1 MEMLGSILELGKMI
15 MVPIWEYYNYH
26 RGFGEN
32 LKNLKRKRKELECG
46 RLDIESRL
54 GAELFPGKRPK
65 QVVQLWLQ
73 NVETID
79 GEIETIEEEASTR
92 KYSRVH
98 IGKLACEK
106 IQEVE
111 ELIDQRGRFVDS
123 LVVDPPVSRGDVL
136 PTTTLVGESTAK
148 RTMENIWEYLIGE
161 DIRKIGVYGM
171 GGIGKTTVMKQ
182 INNCLLKE
190 SGKFDYI
197 IWVTVSKAFNVIN
210 IQNEIARKLNVDL
223 SEFKDETTR
232 AGMLNLALENRDR
245 FVLILDDLWEAFR
258 LEDVGIPEPTSENGC
273 KLVLSTR
280 DVEVCNKMSCENIKM
295 ELLSEEESWNLFLDT
310 VGHDILHTPNFEA
323 IVKEVVKE
331 CNNLPL
337 AIITIAGSLKN
348 VVHASEW
355 RNALEELRTS
365 IKGPNNIDSAIFERL
380 RFGYKRLKDEKLQHC
395 LLYCALY
402 PEDYKIDRYELIQH
416 LIDEGVIERMK
427 SRQVEIDKGHTML
440 NKLINACLLEGGSYN
455 MYSNNVYF
463 VKMHDLIRDMALQ
476 IAGPKFIVE
485 ARKGLQDFPDEEKWG
500 KDLVKVSLMDNYI
513 SKVPY
518 ISQRC
523 PKLSTLLLQDNFFLR
538 SIPDSFFVHFHEL
551 NVLDLSKTSIVSLP
565 NSVSDLENLTALRLK
580 WCKNLK
586 HVPSLAKLT
595 ALRRLDLTGS
605 RIEEIPHGLEMLV
618 NLRFLCLDDAR
629 YLKKF
634 PPGILPKMSQLQ
646 YLKFDWFS
654 KTLKVNGEE
663 VVSLKKLE
671 HFEGQFYGIDDFNTY
686 VRSLEEGGPS
696 HYALFVGE
704 VKTGDLFGKWM
715 VEGKTL
721 ILNNCNISLLPKDIQ
736 TLRINKCHNLRSSCN
751 ASSLKYARELKS
763 IYIWEC
769 EEINDI
775 LSYSYI
781 FPLQSLEV
789 VELQHLNNLQVLF
802 KEERVASIP
811 AVQPGTFSCLK
822 IFTLSE
828 CPNIKKLFTSALLLN
843 LGNLEE
849 ISVACCEQLEEIV
862 TAASDGVEEKAKEIE
877 EGVDIS
883 IFPRLRKL
891 LLWFLPELKTIC
903 SSNNVIA
910 GDYLEEISIK
920 KCPKLKKLPLSLRLI
935 NGQLSPLPSL
945 RYIETEEE
953 WWELLEWDHH
963 DMKNVL
969 KPFCRPSVILKNIQ
983 MGMNLSSPFSFKLP

>member
-232 AGMLNLALENRDR
+232 AGMLYLALENRDR

-310 VGHDILHTPNFEA
+310 VGYDILHTPNFEA

-348 VVHASEW
+348 AVHASEW

-380 RFGYKRLKDEKLQHC
+380 QFGYKRLKDEKLQHC

-586 HVPSLAKLT
+586 HVPSLSKLT

-671 HFEGQFYGIDDFNTY
+671 HFEGQFYGINDFNTY

-715 VEGKTL
+715 VEGKTV

-811 AVQPGTFSCLK
+811 EVQPGTFSCLK

-849 ISVACCEQLEEIV
+849 ISIACCEQLEEIV

>member
-1 MEMLGSILELGKMI
+1 
-15 MVPIWEYYNYH
+15 
-26 RGFGEN
+26 
-32 LKNLKRKRKELECG
+32 
-46 RLDIESRL
+46 
-54 GAELFPGKRPK
+54 
-65 QVVQLWLQ
+65 
-73 NVETID
+73 
-79 GEIETIEEEASTR
+79 
-92 KYSRVH
+92 
-98 IGKLACEK
+98 
-106 IQEVE
+106 
-111 ELIDQRGRFVDS
+111 
-123 LVVDPPVSRGDVL
+123 
-136 PTTTLVGESTAK
+136 
-148 RTMENIWEYLIGE
+148 
-161 DIRKIGVYGM
+161 
-171 GGIGKTTVMKQ
+171 
-182 INNCLLKE
+182 
-190 SGKFDYI
+190 
-197 IWVTVSKAFNVIN
+197 
-210 IQNEIARKLNVDL
+210 
-223 SEFKDETTR
+223 
-232 AGMLNLALENRDR
+232 
-245 FVLILDDLWEAFR
+245 
-258 LEDVGIPEPTSENGC
+258 
-273 KLVLSTR
+273 
-280 DVEVCNKMSCENIKM
+280 
-295 ELLSEEESWNLFLDT
+295 
-310 VGHDILHTPNFEA
+310 
-323 IVKEVVKE
+323 
-331 CNNLPL
+331 
-337 AIITIAGSLKN
+337 
-348 VVHASEW
+348 
-355 RNALEELRTS
+355 
-365 IKGPNNIDSAIFERL
+365 
-380 RFGYKRLKDEKLQHC
+380 
-395 LLYCALY
+395 
-402 PEDYKIDRYELIQH
+402 
-416 LIDEGVIERMK
+416 MK

-455 MYSNNVYF
+455 MFSNNVYF
-463 VKMHDLIRDMALQ
+463 VKMHDLIRDMAIQ

-523 PKLSTLLLQDNFFLR
+523 PKLSTLLLQNNIFLR
-538 SIPDSFFVHFHEL
+538 SIPGSFFVHFHEL
-551 NVLDLSKTSIVSLP
+551 NVLDLSETSIVSLP
-565 NSVSDLENLTALRLK
+565 NSVSDLENLTALRLM

-605 RIEEIPHGLEMLV
+605 GIEEIPHGLEMLV

-646 YLKFDWFS
+646 YLRFDWFS

-671 HFEGQFYGIDDFNTY
+671 HFEGQFYGVNDFNVY

-715 VEGKTL
+715 VEGNTV
-721 ILNNCNISLLPKDIQ
+721 ILNDCNISLLPKDIQ

-751 ASSLKYARELKS
+751 APSLKYARELKS

-811 AVQPGTFSCLK
+811 VVQPGTFSRLK

-862 TAASDGVEEKAKEIE
+862 AAASDGVEEKAKGIE

-920 KCPKLKKLPLSLRLI
+920 KCQKLKKLPLSMRLI

-983 MGMNLSSPFSFKLP
+983 MESSSESCCRFLPEI

>member
-148 RTMENIWEYLIGE
+148 RTMENIWEHLLGE

-232 AGMLNLALENRDR
+232 AGMLYLALENRDR

-310 VGHDILHTPNFEA
+310 VGYDILHTPNFEA

-348 VVHASEW
+348 AVHASEW

-696 HYALFVGE
+696 HYALFV
-704 VKTGDLFGKWM
+704 
-715 VEGKTL
+715 
-721 ILNNCNISLLPKDIQ
+721 
-736 TLRINKCHNLRSSCN
+736 
-751 ASSLKYARELKS
+751 
-763 IYIWEC
+763 
-769 EEINDI
+769 
-775 LSYSYI
+775 
-781 FPLQSLEV
+781 
-789 VELQHLNNLQVLF
+789 
-802 KEERVASIP
+802 
-811 AVQPGTFSCLK
+811 
-822 IFTLSE
+822 
-828 CPNIKKLFTSALLLN
+828 
-843 LGNLEE
+843 
-849 ISVACCEQLEEIV
+849 
-862 TAASDGVEEKAKEIE
+862 
-877 EGVDIS
+877 
-883 IFPRLRKL
+883 
-891 LLWFLPELKTIC
+891 
-903 SSNNVIA
+903 
-910 GDYLEEISIK
+910 
-920 KCPKLKKLPLSLRLI
+920 
-935 NGQLSPLPSL
+935 
-945 RYIETEEE
+945 
-953 WWELLEWDHH
+953 
-963 DMKNVL
+963 
-969 KPFCRPSVILKNIQ
+969 
-983 MGMNLSSPFSFKLP
+983 

>member
-1 MEMLGSILELGKMI
+1 
-15 MVPIWEYYNYH
+15 
-26 RGFGEN
+26 
-32 LKNLKRKRKELECG
+32 
-46 RLDIESRL
+46 
-54 GAELFPGKRPK
+54 
-65 QVVQLWLQ
+65 
-73 NVETID
+73 
-79 GEIETIEEEASTR
+79 
-92 KYSRVH
+92 
-98 IGKLACEK
+98 
-106 IQEVE
+106 
-111 ELIDQRGRFVDS
+111 
-123 LVVDPPVSRGDVL
+123 
-136 PTTTLVGESTAK
+136 
-148 RTMENIWEYLIGE
+148 
-161 DIRKIGVYGM
+161 
-171 GGIGKTTVMKQ
+171 
-182 INNCLLKE
+182 
-190 SGKFDYI
+190 
-197 IWVTVSKAFNVIN
+197 
-210 IQNEIARKLNVDL
+210 
-223 SEFKDETTR
+223 
-232 AGMLNLALENRDR
+232 
-245 FVLILDDLWEAFR
+245 
-258 LEDVGIPEPTSENGC
+258 
-273 KLVLSTR
+273 
-280 DVEVCNKMSCENIKM
+280 
-295 ELLSEEESWNLFLDT
+295 
-310 VGHDILHTPNFEA
+310 
-323 IVKEVVKE
+323 
-331 CNNLPL
+331 
-337 AIITIAGSLKN
+337 
-348 VVHASEW
+348 
-355 RNALEELRTS
+355 
-365 IKGPNNIDSAIFERL
+365 
-380 RFGYKRLKDEKLQHC
+380 
-395 LLYCALY
+395 
-402 PEDYKIDRYELIQH
+402 
-416 LIDEGVIERMK
+416 MK

-455 MYSNNVYF
+455 MFSNNVYF
-463 VKMHDLIRDMALQ
+463 VKMHDLIRDMAIQ

-523 PKLSTLLLQDNFFLR
+523 PKLSTLLLQNNIFLR
-538 SIPDSFFVHFHEL
+538 SIPGSFFVHFHEL
-551 NVLDLSKTSIVSLP
+551 NVLDLSETSIVSLP
-565 NSVSDLENLTALRLK
+565 NSVSDLENLTALRLM

-605 RIEEIPHGLEMLV
+605 GIEEIPHGLEMLV

-646 YLKFDWFS
+646 YLRFDWFS

-671 HFEGQFYGIDDFNTY
+671 HFEGQFYGVNDFNVY

-715 VEGKTL
+715 VEGNT
-721 ILNNCNISLLPKDIQ
+721 
-736 TLRINKCHNLRSSCN
+736 
-751 ASSLKYARELKS
+751 
-763 IYIWEC
+763 
-769 EEINDI
+769 
-775 LSYSYI
+775 
-781 FPLQSLEV
+781 SLEV

-811 AVQPGTFSCLK
+811 VVQPGTFSRLK

-862 TAASDGVEEKAKEIE
+862 AAASDGVEEKAKGIE

-920 KCPKLKKLPLSLRLI
+920 KCQKLKKLPLSMRLI

-969 KPFCRPSVILKNIQ
+969 KPFCRPSDGL
-983 MGMNLSSPFSFKLP
+983 NLARNGLWSIFV

>member
-15 MVPIWEYYNYH
+15 MDPIREYFNYH

-79 GEIETIEEEASTR
+79 GEIEAIEQEASTR

-98 IGKLACEK
+98 IGKLACKK
-106 IQEVE
+106 IQEME
-111 ELIDQRGRFVDS
+111 ELIDQRGGFVDS
-123 LVVDPPVSRGDVL
+123 LVVDPPVSRGAVL

-148 RTMENIWEYLIGE
+148 RTTENIWEHLLAE

-182 INNCLLKE
+182 INNLLLKE
-190 SGKFDYI
+190 TDKFNYI

-210 IQNEIARKLNVDL
+210 LQNEIACKLNLDL
-223 SEFKDETTR
+223 SKFDDETTR
-232 AGMLNLALENRDR
+232 AGELKLELENRDR
-245 FVLILDDLWEAFR
+245 YVLILDDMWEAFR
-258 LEDVGIPEPTSENGC
+258 LEDVGIPEPTSANGC
-273 KLVLSTR
+273 KLVLTTR

-295 ELLSEEESWNLFLDT
+295 ELLSKEESWNLFLDI
-310 VGHDILHTPNFEA
+310 VGHDILNTPNFEA
-323 IVKEVVKE
+323 ILKEVVKE
-331 CNNLPL
+331 CNDLPL
-337 AIITIAGSLKN
+337 AIITIARSLKN

-380 RFGYKRLKDEKLQHC
+380 RFSYKRLKDEKLQHC

-455 MYSNNVYF
+455 MFSNNVYF
-463 VKMHDLIRDMALQ
+463 VKMHDLIRDMAIQ

-523 PKLSTLLLQDNFFLR
+523 PKLSTLLLQNNFFLR

-551 NVLDLSKTSIVSLP
+551 NVLDLSETSIVSLP
-565 NSVSDLENLTALRLK
+565 NSVSDLENLTTLRLM

-605 RIEEIPHGLEMLV
+605 GIEEIPHGLEMLV

-646 YLKFDWFS
+646 YLRFDWFS

-671 HFEGQFYGIDDFNTY
+671 HFEGQFYGVNDFNTY

-715 VEGKTL
+715 VEGKT
-721 ILNNCNISLLPKDIQ
+721 
-736 TLRINKCHNLRSSCN
+736 
-751 ASSLKYARELKS
+751 
-763 IYIWEC
+763 
-769 EEINDI
+769 
-775 LSYSYI
+775 
-781 FPLQSLEV
+781 SLEV

-811 AVQPGTFSCLK
+811 VVQPGTFSRLK

-828 CPNIKKLFTSALLLN
+828 CPNIKKLFT
-843 LGNLEE
+843 
-849 ISVACCEQLEEIV
+849 VACCEQLEEIV
-862 TAASDGVEEKAKEIE
+862 AAASDGVEEKAKGIE

-891 LLWFLPELKTIC
+891 LLWFLPVLKTIC
-903 SSNNVIA
+903 SSNNDHLGRVTKTWSDLTSLNHWVVRDYYRLVNSVNALEPKIQSLSDEQLTAKTVEFRRRLRQGETLADIQAEAFAVVREAARRKLGMRHFDVQIIGGAVLHDGSIA
-910 GDYLEEISIK
+910 EMKTGEGKTLVSTLAAYLNALTGEGVHVVTVNDYLAQRDAEWMGRVHRF
-920 KCPKLKKLPLSLRLI
+920 LGLSVGLI
-935 NGQLSPLPSL
+935 Q
-945 RYIETEEE
+945 
-953 WWELLEWDHH
+953 
-963 DMKNVL
+963 
-969 KPFCRPSVILKNIQ
+969 
-983 MGMNLSSPFSFKLP
+983 